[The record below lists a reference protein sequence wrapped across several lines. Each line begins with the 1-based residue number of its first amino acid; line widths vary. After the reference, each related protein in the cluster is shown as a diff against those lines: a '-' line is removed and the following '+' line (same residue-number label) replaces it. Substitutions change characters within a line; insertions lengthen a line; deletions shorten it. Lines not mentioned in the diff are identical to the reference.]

1 MVLLALLCLS
11 RSITTIAHADEP
23 DFAAEAKSRMQL
35 SFDNDAVQAELN
47 APASAMPSPPR
58 SSAAARIMAI
68 PKASLPLEANST
80 LDHVV
85 VLRDR
90 AIVTRVREVK
100 LAVGSQRVRFEGLP
114 LGLDADALHARVRD
128 GKARVVGVELV
139 SGAGDVEETERIGK
153 LRADAKV
160 LSDELGAIQDH
171 IESLL
176 MQRAYLRGAVLPGDG
191 DTRPLPTLDIV
202 KGTLGWV
209 GDAERDLAAKLRTD
223 ETKAKELGEKLEP
236 FLTKLHDPLA
246 TGMTVRVDLDV
257 TTSSTIDLSLGYTVL
272 GAGWTPSYNA
282 RLDPETNTVTL
293 ETNALVAQNTGE
305 VWTDA
310 TLQLSTADAVVGGA
324 APILSEWVLDEN
336 GVDASQFN
344 DGGQKSS
351 GAGAMVMDVLGRRTI
366 AGDGSEARL
375 PLTSGSF
382 PTVVSLTTAPRL
394 VPEVFRSARVTWT
407 GEAPLLPGPVASFV
421 GADYVGSAVID
432 AVAPGE
438 AMNLGFGVDER
449 IKVDRKLASRQV
461 DHLLGGRTRYT
472 VRYTTTVHNFA
483 RTAQSVVLTDQLPVS
498 QIDKVSVQLLDGT
511 PAVADLTLPPGVQ
524 QWKLDIPAGGVA
536 TVAFAFVVT
545 APREMSRRLDMMML

>member
-1 MVLLALLCLS
+1 MVLLALLSLS
-11 RSITTIAHADEP
+11 NSALASDIDY
-23 DFAAEAKSRMQL
+23 AAEAKSRMQL

-47 APASAMPSPPR
+47 APAAAPPAPM
-58 SSAAARIMAI
+58 SGAAARMQMA
-68 PKASLPLEANST
+68 PKAALPLEANST

-100 LAVGSQRVRFEGLP
+100 LSAGAQRVRFEGLP
-114 LGLDADALHARVRD
+114 LGIAADALHAQVRD
-128 GKARVVGVELV
+128 GKARVTGVELV

-153 LRADAKV
+153 MRSDAKV
-160 LSDELGAIQDH
+160 LSDELGTIQDH

-223 ETKAKELGEKLEP
+223 EAKAKDLGEKLEP
-236 FLTKLHDPLA
+236 LLTKLHDPLA

-257 TTSSTIDLSLGYTVL
+257 ATGSTIDLALGYTVL

-293 ETNALVAQNTGE
+293 ETNAMVAQNTGE

-324 APILSEWVLDEN
+324 APVLSEWILDES
-336 GVDASQFN
+336 GVDSSQFN
-344 DGGQKSS
+344 DGGMKSS
-351 GAGAMVMDVLGRRTI
+351 GAGAMVLDVQGRRTI
-366 AGDGSEARL
+366 AGDGSEARI
-375 PLTSGSF
+375 PLTSGTF

-421 GADYVGSAVID
+421 GADFVGSAFID

-438 AMNLGFGVDER
+438 AMDLGFGVDER
-449 IKVDRKLASRQV
+449 IKVDRKLADRQI

-472 VRYTTTVHNFA
+472 VRYKTTVHNFA
-483 RTAQSVVLTDQLPVS
+483 RIAQSVVLTDQLPVS
-498 QIDKVSVQLLDGT
+498 QIDKVTVQLLDGT
-511 PAVADLTLPPGVQ
+511 PALPDASLPPGVQ
-524 QWKLDIPAGGVA
+524 QWKLDIPAGSVA
-536 TVAFAFVVT
+536 TVEFAFVVT